1 MNFDLT
7 EDQLAFREAARAF
20 AEKAMAPHAA
30 KWDAEHVF
38 PVEVIREAG
47 EMGFCGIYTPEA
59 QGGMGLSRLDKIGR
73 ASCRERV

>member
-47 EMGFCGIYTPEA
+47 EMG
-59 QGGMGLSRLDKIGR
+59 LSLIHI
-73 ASCRERV
+73 